1 MGLTPCRLFC
11 FCFTIYYDKYSET
24 NMPKNDKLDAE
35 RNAAKL
41 PDSKF
46 DAKEL
51 KKGTDREMEHTK
63 SREEA
68 EKIAKQHLFDNP
80 RYYSELDK
88 AGFEELELEEKWS
101 AKYKRSI
108 DCKNPK
114 GFSQK
119 AHCQGR
125 KKKVNEQAD
134 LESGSDDTF
143 AFDPKSDK
151 FVEKPT
157 SKEVKL
163 FVLIGP
169 PAVGKST
176 WEKKYFA
183 GIPEKSILRI
193 NRDILIEKMFLST
206 GFSNK
211 QLFTPVPADLPSDY
225 VHPEF
230 GRVIEYQFNNKVR
243 RAYEKPYKAA
253 NSINEKYYKLIM
265 EAVSG
270 YYDYVLL
277 DGIYATPDD
286 RKRAVDLLSAIPNLE
301 KIAVYFESKGHE
313 EEIIGRSE
321 KRAEKIKTQF
331 PIVKGKYFDRTID
344 KEQYKGIFEKLTPPT
359 YDEPANF
366 DIIMNVKFGGEGEYE
381 VLEEAKKKRGRPS
394 KNATYVPSLIDFS
407 SIVNLNN
414 LNIDPRML

>member
-1 MGLTPCRLFC
+1 M
-11 FCFTIYYDKYSET
+11 
-24 NMPKNDKLDAE
+24 
-35 RNAAKL
+35 
-41 PDSKF
+41 
-46 DAKEL
+46 
-51 KKGTDREMEHTK
+51 TK
-63 SREEA
+63 SGPRNTNA
-68 EKIAKQHLFDNP
+68 LLIAKIQKVSH
-80 RYYSELDK
+80 K
-88 AGFEELELEEKWS
+88 KHIVKEE
-101 AKYKRSI
+101 
-108 DCKNPK
+108 
-114 GFSQK
+114 
-119 AHCQGR
+119 
-125 KKKVNEQAD
+125 KKKVNEQAE
-134 LESGSDDTF
+134 LSSGSDDTF
-143 AFDPKSDK
+143 TFDPKSDK
-151 FVEKPT
+151 FVEKPE

-183 GIPEKSILRI
+183 GIPESSILRI

-230 GRVIEYQFNNKVR
+230 GRVIEYEFNNKVR

-321 KRAEKIKTQF
+321 KRAEKMKTEF

-366 DIIMNVKFGGEGEYE
+366 DTIMNVKFGGEGEYE
-381 VLEEAKKKRGRPS
+381 VLEEAKKKRAYKPNFSKEKKQGLHGWFSRNQGKGWINCRTGGPCGRSSADKKGGKYPACRPTKAQCKSAGKGPLRKKKSS
-394 KNATYVPSLIDFS
+394 KPISWVKKKKKD
-407 SIVNLNN
+407 
-414 LNIDPRML
+414 